1 MSAADR
7 IKELTRPTGQDDI
20 LAVNYPK
27 PRLQVGVKQ
36 AAIVLV
42 AVFVLVGVWAFTRQP
57 TATISPE
64 WDTVAANE
72 PVPEQIVV
80 AVVGEVAHPGLV
92 TLDQGAR
99 IADALD
105 VAQPH
110 PHADLIALNL
120 AQLLVD
126 GQQIHVQPIGAP
138 PPPGHA
144 ASDAAQPGGGIS
156 LNTASAAELTTL
168 PGVGEATAAA
178 IIAHREKNGPF
189 TSIDS
194 LLDVKG
200 IGPAKFDA
208 LKDLV
213 AL

>member
-7 IKELTRPTGQDDI
+7 IKELTRPTGQEDI
-20 LAVNYPK
+20 LAVDYPA
-27 PRLQVGVKQ
+27 PRLKVGVKQ
-36 AAIVLV
+36 AV
-42 AVFVLVGVWAFTRQP
+42 AVAVVVFVLVGVWALTRQP
-57 TATISPE
+57 AATSSPE
-64 WDTVAANE
+64 WETAAASE

-178 IIAHREKNGPF
+178 IIAHRDKNGPF